1 MRFGAAAYDLASLLC
16 DPYVELPLSAVDY
29 LLVAYNRLV
38 SRRQRVSENLFWR
51 AAIERLA
58 QALGAYGRLS
68 ANPETAWFGNY
79 MAPGLRMMQ
88 RALEQSGACPRLSNS
103 LRRYKDQTS

>member
-16 DPYVELPLSAVDY
+16 DPYIELPLAATMK
-29 LLVAYNRLV
+29 LLNAYNRLV
-38 SRRQRVSENLFWR
+38 SQKQRVSENLFWR

-58 QALGAYGRLS
+58 QALAAYGRLG

-88 RALEQSGACPRLSNS
+88 RALEQAGVCPRL
-103 LRRYKDQTS
+103 LDALKR